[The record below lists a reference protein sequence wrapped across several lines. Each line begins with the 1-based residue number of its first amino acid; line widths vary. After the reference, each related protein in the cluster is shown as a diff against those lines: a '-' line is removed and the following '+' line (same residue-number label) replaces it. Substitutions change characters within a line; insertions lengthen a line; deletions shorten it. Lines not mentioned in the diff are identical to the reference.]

1 LFIHRVAGVLLEVDA
16 PMYSLSIYDN
26 FTTAD
31 GDDIDNSCSQDYT
44 MDWQAKV
51 IGMVTTLNDLID
63 NGEMCVDESGK
74 FFVDTSTTTFVF
86 QDNQVGIW
94 FVVLVINYFP
104 ANTPRFQLVAAMLKQ
119 HWNVVATLL
128 QRLCLIVLVRFC
140 SVVMGHPWLYNG

>member
-1 LFIHRVAGVLLEVDA
+1 MLLEVDA

-74 FFVDTSTTTFVF
+74 FFVDTSTTTFVS
-86 QDNQVGIW
+86 QGNQVGI
-94 FVVLVINYFP
+94 
-104 ANTPRFQLVAAMLKQ
+104 
-119 HWNVVATLL
+119 
-128 QRLCLIVLVRFC
+128 
-140 SVVMGHPWLYNG
+140 